1 MFWAFGRTIATFP
14 PSFVRAQSY
23 IIDRLT
29 DEDGLGGVDVG
40 GGAFRD
46 EVGSVSPNDE
56 KAIVN
61 TYGLHLV
68 KRENKRLALT
78 WHKNLTA
85 IDDSIGK
92 KH

>member
-1 MFWAFGRTIATFP
+1 MFWASGRTIATFP

-29 DEDGLGGVDVG
+29 DEDGLGGLG
-40 GGAFRD
+40 
-46 EVGSVSPNDE
+46 
-56 KAIVN
+56 AIV
-61 TYGLHLV
+61 TYGLHLM
-68 KRENKRLALT
+68 KRKNKRLALT

-85 IDDSIGK
+85 IGDSIGK

>member
-1 MFWAFGRTIATFP
+1 M
-14 PSFVRAQSY
+14 
-23 IIDRLT
+23 
-29 DEDGLGGVDVG
+29 G
-40 GGAFRD
+40 GGAVRD

-56 KAIVN
+56 EAIVN

-68 KRENKRLALT
+68 KRKNKRLALT

-85 IDDSIGK
+85 IGDSIGK

>member
-1 MFWAFGRTIATFP
+1 M
-14 PSFVRAQSY
+14 
-23 IIDRLT
+23 
-29 DEDGLGGVDVG
+29 G
-40 GGAFRD
+40 GGTDRD

-56 KAIVN
+56 EAIVN

-68 KRENKRLALT
+68 KRKNKRLVST